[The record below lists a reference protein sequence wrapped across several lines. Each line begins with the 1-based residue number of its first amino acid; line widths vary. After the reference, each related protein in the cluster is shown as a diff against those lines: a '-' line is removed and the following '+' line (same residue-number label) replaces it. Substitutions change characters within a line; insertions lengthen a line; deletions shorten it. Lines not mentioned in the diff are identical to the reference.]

1 MFDVQDLQT
10 YEVRPETLN
19 IFILIDPARS
29 MKKDSANTA
38 MVVVG
43 LDYAMNKYVPGRV
56 EPQDAATGALAAH
69 ERLVSEVAYIARRS
83 SVRVGYERYGAIA
96 DLDYFEEPPVQ

>member
-1 MFDVQDLQT
+1 
-10 YEVRPETLN
+10 
-19 IFILIDPARS
+19 

-43 LDYAMNKYVPGRV
+43 LDYAMNKYVLDGWNHKMP
-56 EPQDAATGALAAH
+56 ATGALAAH

-83 SVRVGYERYGAIA
+83 VRTVGYERYGAIA
-96 DLDYFEEPPVQ
+96 DLTTLRNAGSRESNWTEHRPSGVAQRRTGQ